1 MDKLSYI
8 FYYLYN
14 DVGYN
19 NRESVHLLHVHLLH
33 WFYYSIHRHKGR
45 RAGGLV
51 VLAALGVVT
60 LTPPGALVTAG
71 LASRRPSISVLHFC
85 VYFDRASHFIHSNFI
100 SELMIFMCVYAY
112 MYMLYVIPQYHV
124 FIVYINLITTF
135 NLYIVT
141 FYSMFY
147 ALMLLCFIVL
157 CQKWQE

>member
-33 WFYYSIHRHKGR
+33 WFYYSIHRLKGR

-60 LTPPGALVTAG
+60 LTPPGALATVG

-85 VYFDRASHFIHSNFI
+85 VYFDRAGHFIHSNFI